1 MKKEARRHVMPA
13 NSIGFFSEVESG
25 RRRDRRI
32 YCKRKTGGK
41 VFVTT
46 PNNVGWLREVYGA
59 GKGNWHDH
67 DRFFGPFER
76 FNTDGLKRVLNE
88 QSLSKDSDLWMK
100 LAAYCAS
107 RITRDPQDELQSA
120 AFFAQWT
127 AGASRGYPWNMMRL
141 SAAVLRCRWEF
152 IRSPQQEF
160 ILNDRGYAGLLH
172 QAWEAPALLLPLR
185 RDSAVMLGG
194 GKRHKKQLAWRN
206 GRWEIEIPTRVI
218 SAELTSILNA
228 LSWIGAREEGYAAKP
243 ELIELAA
250 ARHVSVPVEVERL
263 AQAWEYVSEIL
274 GSTSEQDRNDE
285 MLLYSLLPG
294 IRVPQGEKDVRFLT
308 V

>member
-1 MKKEARRHVMPA
+1 MLDGCEMCMARAKAIGMTTTNFLDRLSVL
-13 NSIGFFSEVESG
+13 NSDGV
-25 RRRDRRI
+25 
-32 YCKRKTGGK
+32 TG
-41 VFVTT
+41 
-46 PNNVGWLREVYGA
+46 
-59 GKGNWHDH
+59 
-67 DRFFGPFER
+67 
-76 FNTDGLKRVLNE
+76 VLNE
-88 QSLSKDSDLWMK
+88 RTASKDADLWVK

-107 RITRDPQDELQSA
+107 RITRDPHDELQSA
-120 AFFAQWT
+120 EFFAQWP
-127 AGASRGYPWNMMRL
+127 AGASMGYPLNMMRL

-172 QAWEAPALLLPLR
+172 QAWGAPALLVPLR
-185 RDSAVMLGG
+185 RDSAVVFGG
-194 GKRHKKQLAWRN
+194 GRRHKKQLAWRN

-228 LSWIGAREEGYAAKP
+228 LSWIGARDEVYAAKP

-250 ARHVSVPVEVERL
+250 AHHVSVPVEVERL

-274 GSTSEQDRNDE
+274 GSTSEQNRNDE
-285 MLLYSLLPG
+285 MLLYSLLRG
-294 IRVPQGEKDVRFLT
+294 IRVPEGDEDASFQT